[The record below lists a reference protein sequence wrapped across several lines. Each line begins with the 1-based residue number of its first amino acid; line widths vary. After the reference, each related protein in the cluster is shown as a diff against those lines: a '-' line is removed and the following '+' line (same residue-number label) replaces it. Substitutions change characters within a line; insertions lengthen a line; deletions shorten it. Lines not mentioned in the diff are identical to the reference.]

1 MNLYTRRKLINTF
14 NMTAAV
20 LTTVV
25 GVMLLSWIL
34 IVLIM
39 KGVGAINWT
48 IFTEM
53 TPPPGSAGGLAN
65 ALVGSLMITMVAVV
79 IGTPIGIMA
88 GTYLAEYGKQS
99 VFAEVV
105 RTINDILLS
114 APSIIIGVFV
124 YALMVKPMG
133 HFSGWA
139 GAVALAIIV
148 IPVVLRTTENML
160 SLVPTQ
166 MREAAAALG
175 APKWMVISSV
185 VYKAAI
191 AGMVTGVLLAVAR
204 ITGETAPLLFTAL
217 NNQFWSTDMNDSMA
231 NLPVVIFQFAMS
243 PYDDWREL
251 AWAAALL
258 ITTLVL
264 VMNILAR
271 VLLPENKTR

>member
-1 MNLYTRRKLINTF
+1 MNLYARRKLVNRF
-14 NMTAAV
+14 NMTVSV
-20 LTTVV
+20 LTTIV
-25 GVMLLSWIL
+25 GIFFLAWIL
-34 IVLIM
+34 IVLVA

-48 IFTEM
+48 LFTEM

-65 ALVGSLMITMVAVV
+65 ALVGSLMLTVAAVV

-88 GTYLAEYGKQS
+88 GTYLAEYGKS
-99 VFAEVV
+99 SMFAEVV

-124 YALMVKPMG
+124 YAMIVAPQG

-148 IPVVLRTTENML
+148 VPVVLRTTENML
-160 SLVPTQ
+160 NLVPTT

-175 APKWMVISSV
+175 APQWMVIMQV

-191 AGMVTGVLLAVAR
+191 AGMVTGVVLAVAR

-217 NNQFWSTDMNDSMA
+217 NNQFWTTNMNEPIA

-258 ITTLVL
+258 ITVLVL
-264 VMNILAR
+264 GMNILAR
-271 VLLPENKTR
+271 SLLRGYK